1 LREMSSVVLKKV
13 SVGGKEECVIPM
25 NTGQRGGDCV
35 RSKSLIPK
43 NAKRKDEPHLV
54 NAQSKTR
61 PPSS

>member
-1 LREMSSVVLKKV
+1 MREMSSVVLEKV

-25 NTGQRGGDCV
+25 NTGQRGRDCV
-35 RSKSLIPK
+35 KSKILIPK

-54 NAQSKTR
+54 NAQSKTQ